1 MEDKEREN
9 KDKDVIDITAEQFSG
24 TPYKEF
30 LVKNNKNT
38 EEKKCNDGDKNCAR
52 GEEGR

>member
-9 KDKDVIDITAEQFSG
+9 KDKDVIDITAEQLFG

-30 LVKNNKNT
+30 LINKN
-38 EEKKCNDGDKNCAR
+38 KNI
-52 GEEGR
+52 